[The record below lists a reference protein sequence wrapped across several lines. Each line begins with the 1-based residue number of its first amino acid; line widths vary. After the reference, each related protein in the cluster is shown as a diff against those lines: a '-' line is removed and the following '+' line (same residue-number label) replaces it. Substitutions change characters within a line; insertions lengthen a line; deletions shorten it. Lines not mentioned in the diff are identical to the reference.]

1 MKKIAIIASNNGLG
15 HIRRCVALANNL
27 SNKFNVSIYC
37 SVEKVKIF
45 KVKKKIKVIDFNI
58 NFYKK
63 KISIKKNNIHN
74 YFNFKKKYDL
84 YLSDNYPEVALKNNK
99 SVILSNFFWHD
110 ILKVNTDYYK
120 RIEKKI
126 SNRPIIPNY
135 LFCSKYIKKKFKI
148 HPVGFYGKFEN
159 QIFDSKKKGIL
170 ISFGTAKFKKDKQI
184 KNLKNVLKNRV
195 NKKFPIYLEPDL
207 YSNSF
212 RHENVFEAK
221 YDKEMY
227 SKIAVAIIKPGLGT
241 ITDCLM
247 RGVTILT
254 YIKGQNKEFI
264 ENARIL
270 EENNIGI
277 NFNYLNSALE
287 FASNILK
294 EKIFLK
300 YKFDIAKNLKWN
312 GEKEVIKIIE
322 KIFKNKLLITKN
334 TL

>member
-27 SNKFNVSIYC
+27 SNKFVVSIYC
-37 SVEKVKIF
+37 SSEKVKIF
-45 KVKKKIKVIDFNI
+45 KIKRNIKIFDFNI

-63 KISIKKNNIHN
+63 KMLIKKNNIHT
-74 YFNFKKKYDL
+74 YFNFKRKYDL
-84 YLSDNYPEVALKNNK
+84 YLSDNYPEVALKNKK

-110 ILKVNTDYYK
+110 ILKINTNYYK
-120 RIEKKI
+120 KIEKKI

-159 QIFDSKKKGIL
+159 KKFNPKKKGIL
-170 ISFGTAKFKKDKQI
+170 ISFGTSKFKMDDEI
-184 KNLKNVLKNRV
+184 KNLQVKLQNRP
-195 NKKFPIYLEPDL
+195 NKQIPIYLEPTL
-207 YSNSF
+207 YSKTLNA
-212 RHENVFEAK
+212 HNILEAK
-221 YDKEMY
+221 YDREMY

-247 RGVTILT
+247 RGITILT

-264 ENARIL
+264 ENANIL
-270 EENNIGI
+270 EQNLIGL
-277 NFNYLNSALE
+277 NFTYLNSALD
-287 FASNILK
+287 FASKIIF
-294 EKIFLK
+294 EKRFLK
-300 YKFDIAKNLKWN
+300 NKFELAKNLRWN

-322 KIFKNKLLITKN
+322 RIFKNKLLIT
-334 TL
+334 